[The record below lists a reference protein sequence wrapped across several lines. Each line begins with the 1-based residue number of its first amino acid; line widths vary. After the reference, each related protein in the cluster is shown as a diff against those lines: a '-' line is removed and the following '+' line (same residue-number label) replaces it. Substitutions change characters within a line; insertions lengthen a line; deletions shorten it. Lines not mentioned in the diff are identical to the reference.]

1 MRSRPTSKA
10 SPAGG
15 GPRPCAGPW
24 PERSDTA
31 PRKSTPWRRSVFDYT
46 REDFTRSGSR
56 YDLVFDNA
64 GNRSWLSMRSA
75 LSPTGT
81 VVLVGEPRK
90 RLLGPLGHVIRI
102 TLASKLGARKAF
114 FLAKPGSDTSDP
126 ARPDRGPAGDACD
139 RATLDVGQIA
149 EVMRAMDGHA
159 SAKIVITV

>member
-1 MRSRPTSKA
+1 MCWSL
-10 SPAGG
+10 
-15 GPRPCAGPW
+15 W
-24 PERSDTA
+24 PERSGY
-31 PRKSTPWRRSVFDYT
+31 RSQEIDSMSADRVFDYT

-114 FLAKPGSDTSDP
+114 FLAKPGSDDLTILRDLIEARQVTP
-126 ARPDRGPAGDACD
+126 AIERRF
-139 RATLDVGQIA
+139 DVGQIA